1 MLIKEITE
9 GTRCWKGYTKKGTKK
24 MFGKTVPNCVKN
36 EDVTKGNFGGVI
48 YPRLPHEEVLGAIS
62 SWEYGDTPIQLSNG
76 YVINAREEGYNDDDN
91 AWVLLDPQGKIVD
104 AGEGSIEDVMQDF
117 TPIAIDE
124 GKSPHTKG
132 KEIEEGDLVLDKL
145 SLVQYLR
152 DQIYKY
158 AMEEKD
164 IEKLSKV
171 LKIIAG
177 KTIKTRGGKRFTISD
192 QDIEEVLQQL
202 RTEDAPPGR
211 EKQVKALKKK
221 FDDPGAPYAIA
232 WAQHNK
238 HGKPKR
244 KNRG

>member
-1 MLIKEITE
+1 MGIKDEVPALEGMRPEKPSKSSEELIAM
-9 GTRCWKGYTKKGTKK
+9 GYAPDSDK
-24 MFGKTVPNCVKN
+24 VQ
-36 EDVTKGNFGGVI
+36 
-48 YPRLPHEEVLGAIS
+48 S
-62 SWEYGDTPIQLSNG
+62 
-76 YVINAREEGYNDDDN
+76 AREYEDWVDDQR
-91 AWVLLDPQGKIVD
+91 A
-104 AGEGSIEDVMQDF
+104 
-117 TPIAIDE
+117 
-124 GKSPHTKG
+124 KG